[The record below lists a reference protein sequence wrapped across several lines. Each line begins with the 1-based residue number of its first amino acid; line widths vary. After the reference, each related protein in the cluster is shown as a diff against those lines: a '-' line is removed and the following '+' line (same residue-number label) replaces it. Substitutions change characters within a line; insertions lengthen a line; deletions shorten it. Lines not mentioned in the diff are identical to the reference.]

1 MLKLLLFFIPFLTA
15 FTAWATA
22 WVLIGLVIYPL
33 RPRRILGVTVQGFL
47 IAHQDEIAT
56 TVAGEVASQIGSG
69 KIKAIDQRA
78 MDNLRPVIE
87 QHLDTFLRVK
97 IKEKLPVIATFIG
110 ESTIVKLKEGMLE
123 EIEILL
129 PEVIT
134 RYTSTLSTDPTV
146 TGKISGM
153 IASYPPAAI
162 EEMLGPK
169 LTSVRQKV
177 PVIFAFAGLIM
188 GIIISL
194 LALWLHPVV

>member
-22 WVLIGLVIYPL
+22 WVLLGLVISPL
-33 RPRRILGVTVQGFL
+33 RPRRVLGITVQGFL

-56 TVAGEVASQIGSG
+56 TVAGEVATQLGSG
-69 KIKAIDQRA
+69 KIQAIDQRA
-78 MDNLRPVIE
+78 LDNLRPVIE

-97 IKEKLPVIATFIG
+97 LKEKLPVIATFIG

-129 PEVIT
+129 PEVIS

-162 EEMLGPK
+162 EELLGPK
-169 LTSVRQKV
+169 LASVRTKV
-177 PVIFAFAGLIM
+177 PVIFAFAGLII
-188 GIIISL
+188 GILISL

>member
-1 MLKLLLFFIPFLTA
+1 MLKLLLFFLPFLTA

-22 WVLIGLVIYPL
+22 WVLIGLVIHPL
-33 RPRRILGVTVQGFL
+33 RPRRVLGVTVHGFL
-47 IAHQDEIAT
+47 LSHQDEIAT
-56 TVAGEVASQIGSG
+56 TISGAFASQLGSG
-69 KIKAIDQRA
+69 KIQVIDQRA
-78 MDNLRPVIE
+78 LDNLRPIIE

-134 RYTSTLSTDPTV
+134 RYTSSLSTDPSV
-146 TGKISGM
+146 AGKISGM
-153 IASYPPAAI
+153 IASYPPEAI

-169 LTSVRQKV
+169 LASARKKV

-194 LALWLHPVV
+194 LALLLHPIV

>member
-1 MLKLLLFFIPFLTA
+1 M
-15 FTAWATA
+15 
-22 WVLIGLVIYPL
+22 
-33 RPRRILGVTVQGFL
+33 LGVTVQGFL
-47 IAHQDEIAT
+47 IAHQDEIAA
-56 TVAGEVASQIGSG
+56 TVAGEVTSQLGTG
-69 KIKAIDQRA
+69 KIQAIDQRA
-78 MDNLRPVIE
+78 LDNLRPVIE

-97 IKEKLPVIATFIG
+97 IKEKLPVVATFVG
-110 ESTIVKLKEGMLE
+110 ESTIVKLKEAMLE

-134 RYTSTLSTDPTV
+134 RYTATLSTDPSV
-146 TGKISGM
+146 AGKISGM

-169 LTSVRQKV
+169 LASVRTKV

-194 LALWLHPVV
+194 LALWLHPVL